1 MNINT
6 IMTIFPKDLSSE
18 DKNQLAK
25 KVQIA
30 EANE

>member
-1 MNINT
+1 
-6 IMTIFPKDLSSE
+6 MTIFPKDLSSE

-30 EANE
+30 EANELL